1 MMLVRRRLIDEK
13 GNLQRD
19 QGDQED
25 PEDPSYRQHPEGKR
39 GVISQN
45 ELVAF
50 DGRMSLK
57 Y

>member
-1 MMLVRRRLIDEK
+1 MDEK

-19 QGDQED
+19 QGDQEG
-25 PEDPSYRQHPEGKR
+25 PEDPSYRQHPEGR
-39 GVISQN
+39 RWVISQN